1 MGESGS
7 KQEKSV
13 LVSQFE
19 AFVGDNEVCNFKDF
33 CSSQDGGVGFVVAC
47 CLDVV
52 EGVDMWFP
60 EDPVQVGP
68 RLVCFGVLVFAF

>member
-1 MGESGS
+1 MVFMGDCVSNE
-7 KQEKSV
+7 EKSL

-19 AFVGDNEVCNFKDF
+19 AFIGDNEVSNFKDF
-33 CSSQDGGVGFVVAC
+33 CSSQDGGVAFVVAC

-60 EDPVQVGP
+60 EDPLQVGP
-68 RLVCFGVLVFAF
+68 R